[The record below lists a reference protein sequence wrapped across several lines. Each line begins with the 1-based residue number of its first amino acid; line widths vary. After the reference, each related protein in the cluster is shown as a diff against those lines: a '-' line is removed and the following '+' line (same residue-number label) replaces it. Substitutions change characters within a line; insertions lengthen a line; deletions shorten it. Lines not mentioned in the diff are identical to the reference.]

1 MKFDF
6 TQTWTQTFFL
16 AISHSVT
23 LECFL
28 RLCEALN
35 RSYFCPIRLIRW
47 KLILSLMTES
57 RRDESHQSC
66 SSFLDICSLLDKKV
80 IRVIMQRNEIFV
92 VFIQILPVHSK
103 FNNEL
108 CWEIHRC
115 PLVMIYISGVWL
127 CWQIEGAAGV
137 RGTEPGD
144 CGTMRREAVR
154 LTGEGTGQTG
164 GQVQTEGRTS
174 TWSTACV
181 LVWYNFLFFFKKKK
195 FFWRT

>member
-16 AISHSVT
+16 AVSHSVT

-28 RLCEALN
+28 CLCEALN

-108 CWEIHRC
+108 SWEIHGC

-127 CWQIEGAAGV
+127 CWQIERSCGSSGDGTWRLRYNAE
-137 RGTEPGD
+137 RGCPTH
-144 CGTMRREAVR
+144 RRGNGPNWRPSSNGGPNEYVVDR
-154 LTGEGTGQTG
+154 L
-164 GQVQTEGRTS
+164 RTCMIQLS
-174 TWSTACV
+174 
-181 LVWYNFLFFFKKKK
+181 FFF
-195 FFWRT
+195 